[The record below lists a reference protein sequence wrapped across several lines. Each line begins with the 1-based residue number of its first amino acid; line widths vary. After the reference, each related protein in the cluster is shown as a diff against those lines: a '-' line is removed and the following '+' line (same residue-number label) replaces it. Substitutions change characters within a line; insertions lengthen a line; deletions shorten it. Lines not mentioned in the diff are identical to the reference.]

1 MSFSEN
7 YFRLKQQN
15 QKLTAQ
21 RAVEQVGQNNGLLR
35 ALDQARLN
43 MAARQGAG
51 QTGEQPTGNNG
62 GNPAG
67 NPGGQSLPDA
77 RNAAQQMRETAL
89 SEWQKQQEQRKRAQ
103 ETAMRDQEAGYKRT
117 QQLEALYNPQAAEQ
131 YRAAAGQKAQN
142 AEDLSKQAAE
152 LRRQAEAVQAE
163 RERKALAL
171 TLPAY
176 RPLGWSGDQ
185 ARQLESELRGL
196 EAQERLLTQQAD
208 ELERL
213 GKVSKWSADRD
224 TQRADYL
231 RWVQPYHELT
241 KREDFK
247 EKSKYQTEQTG
258 QDNGWL
264 ASLITKKKSDLVK
277 WKNPLYEAI
286 NGNQEAAQALY
297 GKADATGRALDSE
310 DRRIEQMT
318 QQERQIYNYLYKSQ
332 GIIQANKYYSELE
345 PELNARA
352 SEKEAE
358 WAKRLVQSGP
368 LGAVAGNA
376 LSVAMAPIRGGAY
389 ILQLADAIGKGQVD
403 PNAGYNRL
411 SKIPSAIRAATGET
425 INQTLGDTWG
435 KWGNFGYQTLMSI
448 ADFLTTTAMAGGFG
462 ASAGAAEEWL
472 NLGLMGAGAAAESVI
487 SAQERGVGTAGALV
501 IGTVAGMA
509 EMITEKVSL
518 ETLLD
523 PQLLAD
529 GKLRYIIKN
538 ILAEGSEEG
547 ASDLINFTADAL
559 YETLTHSGKSE
570 LESRI
575 RALMEQGH
583 TRPEATGIAL
593 GEKAEELGLS
603 VLGGALSGGVMAG
616 GNVVLG
622 DIQQAGMDRDVGRA
636 YQDPDTARALVQE
649 GLDSAPDSEARRIAE
664 RNLGRLEAG
673 QALSA
678 RRLGQQ
684 VRANDAAIEGG
695 KLKPLTLPS
704 LEDSAKT
711 KNTASD
717 GTAGANTRLTE
728 QDLPEYLST
737 GDRQHV
743 RDQKGRQLTGGGSP
757 ILYSD
762 VEIRDFIQD
771 SIDGTVR
778 NTIKGYGRVGSALSD
793 AVHIADPTL
802 NIQGYYLEL
811 ESNHL
816 QHLSDHI
823 ETDPDGR
830 NVPLTAEQAL
840 TIPDLIDN
848 ATDVIDVL
856 RRKDGSVRL
865 KLGTRI
871 NGYSVVVEWVSKGR
885 NAMHPVTAWAM
896 DTDAYEAR
904 YRNKKTTPINTSH
917 APESARQVDIN
928 RSGGQQPQSSAETAG
943 IPTASVTPEAP
954 LDPVVAT
961 TNNIAQ
967 QQPFVKGEPESFSD
981 IVMKQLTGE
990 SGTENQTG
998 GNEYAEA
1005 AGGRVSD
1012 GDQRRDAGIRAG
1024 EPSGGLGSRAKGW
1037 KAAAGQLRAASQRR
1051 AAGRDLRQ
1059 VSARSLGVN
1068 WGHETET
1075 VRVLPEDRWD
1085 PELRE
1090 AAATVRRETGL
1101 EPVFILGSVPFT
1113 KTDGST
1119 GYARGVKT
1127 AQRII
1132 VQADHS
1138 SVTATQIAM
1147 HETWHALSERAPAM
1161 RDEAERKIR
1170 ERYGSEEFDA
1180 VMDEYTKGLVGVIDV
1195 PKLDMRDQYYLRAL
1209 DHIREELL
1217 ADAYAGINAFQV
1229 DAGRF
1234 QEEVAAVKREFW
1246 DFPASDQTASATE
1259 RTTGPPEL
1267 YSLRD
1272 TPVPTY
1278 EELIRKPDVPVVD
1291 IRRTRSGSFAQER
1304 KAFLNSERARRLYA
1318 APVVNRDTGES
1329 MFITPHTIKHTF
1341 SNLGWEQI
1349 ELAEHLPELIENA
1362 VLTHA
1367 EPSRNAPGDHT
1378 TGVYA
1383 MFGAAMT
1390 DAGVQPVKLTVK
1402 EYNIDGQDIPATI
1415 KEYLGTGIQ
1424 PETFAG
1430 VYDGKVLV
1438 LEEIEKEGPS
1448 SSAIT
1453 DTAQGAA
1460 VNYPSGPSKI
1470 SVKDLLALVKGD
1482 AARYVPQVEDWQ
1494 QMYSVDDELAA
1505 EYQRRSDVQYRR
1517 ELMETNRE
1525 EFNANEA
1532 RRREIRK
1539 QIGKETSKRLEAEA
1553 VRQELD
1559 KLRDIDYQKGL
1570 LEIGGAEAIAE
1581 NQKQVER
1588 LQDRLDRMEG
1598 RETGWEQRQKQR
1610 RERRQAEAQRREQ
1623 LRQEAE
1629 AKEEQRR
1636 KREAEAEEENR
1647 KRALQREEQRHQEE
1661 LQRRERRR
1669 QAAKQRREQAKGK
1682 PKKPVAESKPIIAKK
1697 DFRQQ
1702 MLGLFSIPNG
1712 MRAEMGALADEFA
1725 DKVLK
1730 QGSVAQKD
1738 INAFFDRMYRAGVM
1752 TVAADEYARAG
1763 RSAVQGGHIYVSPS
1777 VKADFGEDWNRF
1789 RIRAMAQGIYLT
1801 NDVND
1806 RAADSWNAEL
1816 AESFP
1821 GIFDADDLDQRDIL
1835 ERIVQLAEDGR
1846 DEKMSL
1852 AEYAAYLSGQEY
1864 ITEDEILD
1872 NLERQVEWAISTFA
1886 KTARIELNLRE
1897 RTGIKMAEERE
1908 KSRQAIQAEREKSW
1922 KNRQADREENRARML
1937 EERER
1942 SARAI
1947 QAEREKSWEQLKA
1960 ERARE
1965 AQRRERERQQRR
1977 EWAQKARERRELL
1990 ELQQKTLKQLQWLAK
2005 NRDRA
2010 PAELRA
2016 VWDETLANIDI
2027 YAVSAANE
2035 MRWLPKYQDTL
2046 RNVVDMYK
2054 HAQANDPNFMPSKEL
2069 ERNVARLDGDKLAD
2083 MDIGALQDL
2092 YKAAVGLRTEFYNRR
2107 NLVQDEL
2114 NRQYT
2119 DMYTDIKEELQAAAG
2134 KHDGLQDVFFNDLQL
2149 TPMNAMLRMSGWNK
2163 DSQFYSLAKM
2173 LEKGERDVRR
2183 YEVDA
2188 QAQLSDFLRQHKEWV
2203 KKADGQGKDAIW
2215 YEREVPELLEFGK
2228 GDKPIFGKS
2237 IKVWMTPAQKVHL
2250 YLESKSYD
2258 NLRHMLGGRTF
2269 ANKELYAQGKRTEAF
2284 AEGTTIKLAPETV
2297 KKLVSD
2303 LTPEEQALADVLE
2316 RYYNETSR
2324 KEINRVS
2331 NVLYGFDKAISK
2343 NYAPI
2348 YTNANYVKSDP
2359 GVFDLTAEGV
2369 GNLKARG
2376 YAKNPSYN
2384 IGAFDAFERSVR
2396 QSAKFVGM
2404 AIPIRNVNTMMNWM
2418 EQGNSMRD
2426 VLTHAWGK
2434 KGADFVDNLLTELQ
2448 GGREIKKEK
2457 LDAFINKELG
2467 RYIKS
2472 VFGANPSIVLKQ
2484 FASYPLAAS
2493 YLGWRN
2499 MPKWVPGAAQVDRE
2513 LIRRYTGELAVREMG
2528 YAMPETAILKDNPGK
2543 LDEKGPLNFA
2553 FGGGAITWM
2562 DGFTVRCLWT
2572 WAENKI
2578 RKETDL
2584 QPGTQEQIDAGTDT
2598 FYLAVAKEFEEAV
2611 SRSQPMYD
2619 TMHRSEA
2626 MRGGGGL
2633 SRAFTLFKTV
2643 PQQEYNMLRE
2653 TFGVAGA
2660 MMRKLESVR
2669 NRMDSLETELQSAE
2683 LDAESQAS
2691 KEAAL
2696 ERLREEEKEAEKAAK
2711 KARRKAGNAVLGI
2724 LTGNLMIGAIT
2735 FLSAVAKN
2743 KVKKYFGEDEE
2754 LTTESVM
2761 EELGKQYL
2769 KDSLGLVLGGDVLGD
2784 ILGNIFF
2791 GDKWYEIDAPGITQ
2805 INDIIKTVLVAGN
2818 AVVQLVG
2825 DSIDVL
2831 QNGGDWAQYMRD
2843 HSADYIS
2850 AVDKTVSA
2858 VGTYAGGL
2866 PIENVKSYLLG
2877 AVSWIS
2883 PEIKTAYDDTMK
2895 KAKKA
2900 GLKGLT
2906 GGALEMRIT
2915 HLMGDHGV
2923 DLSDEA
2929 EETLAKLY
2937 AAGAKG
2943 AIPSDAPK
2951 SVTVDGVERAISL
2964 ADEQTWKKV
2973 WSGTVNAALDEL
2985 LESDEFASVDKAAQ
2999 EKMLKRLYDCATEA
3013 AKMRLWYD
3021 YPMSNKMEGM
3031 EAITGT
3037 GISLA
3042 EWDII
3047 DQKRT
3052 DLEDMDISA
3061 TARATDFA
3069 QWVDERGYTDG
3080 QAAVIKEQMGFYAA
3094 ARAEAN
3100 RYEALTEAGLSTQ
3113 KAGDLTRALAALQP
3127 EDDNENVSKMQQ
3139 YREIAKAKL
3148 SSQDKLA
3155 AIGTIMGSAMTTED
3169 GNPSA
3174 YAKLNTLLDA
3184 GVTLDQYL
3192 DLHEAGAVDGYMR
3205 YTSVSAGRNY
3215 GITPDVY
3222 IDFRAR
3228 LPRYDADHNGSF
3240 TQKEVQAALDSMG
3253 GGGLSLP
3260 SLDGEAPKTLTNTQK
3275 AVLWQCYNKSW
3286 KPWNNPFDRTIGQ
3299 WVYDALWEEPTE
3311 RTEELRGLSL
3321 PSLNE

>member
-1 MSFSEN
+1 MGFSEN

-15 QKLTAQ
+15 QKLSAQ
-21 RAVEQVGQNNGLLR
+21 RAVEQAGQNNGLLR

-43 MAARQGAG
+43 LAARQGAG

-117 QQLEALYNPQAAEQ
+117 QQLEALYNPQAAER
-131 YRAAAGQKAQN
+131 YKADAGEKAQ
-142 AEDLSKQAAE
+142 SAAE
-152 LRRQAEAVQAE
+152 LARSAKELRQKADTISGE
-163 RERKALAL
+163 REKKALAL
-171 TLPAY
+171 TLPTFGRDAMA
-176 RPLGWSGDQ
+176 GDQ
-185 ARQLESELRGL
+185 ARALETELRGM
-196 EAQERLLTQQAD
+196 EAQERLLRQQAD
-208 ELERL
+208 ELERQ
-213 GKVSKWSADRD
+213 GKVATWSAERD

-231 RWVQPYHELT
+231 SWVQPYLALT
-241 KREDFK
+241 RNADFA
-247 EKSKYQTEQTG
+247 EKSEYQTEQTG
-258 QDNGWL
+258 KDGGWL
-264 ASLITKKKSDLVK
+264 ASLATKKASDLVK

-286 NGNQEAAQALY
+286 NGNEEAGLALY
-297 GKADATGRALDSE
+297 GKDQATGRTMDPES
-310 DRRIEQMT
+310 RRIAQMT
-318 QQERQIYNYLYKSQ
+318 AQEKQIYNYLYKTR
-332 GIIQANKYYSELE
+332 GIIQANKYYSELA

-352 SEKEAE
+352 SEAE
-358 WAKRLVQSGP
+358 KQSYRDLVHSGAM
-368 LGAVAGNA
+368 GAIAGNL
-376 LSVAMAPIRGGAY
+376 LSVGMNVVKPGAY
-389 ILQLADAIGKGQVD
+389 ILQLADAIGKGEVD

-411 SKIPSAIRAATGET
+411 SYIPSTIRAETGAK
-425 INQTLGDTWG
+425 INKTLGDTWG
-435 KWGNFGYQTLMSI
+435 KIGEFGYQTFMSI
-448 ADFLTTTAMAGGFG
+448 ADFLTTTAVSGGFG

-472 NLGLMGAGAAAESVI
+472 NLGIMGTGAAADAVI
-487 SAQERGVGTAGALV
+487 AARERGVDTAGSMV
-501 IGTVAGMA
+501 IGTVAGAA

-518 ETLLD
+518 ETLMD
-523 PQLLAD
+523 PDLLAD
-529 GKLRYIIKN
+529 GKLKYILKN
-538 ILAEGSEEG
+538 VLAEGSEEG

-570 LESRI
+570 LETRI
-575 RALMEQGH
+575 RELMERGH

-593 GEKAEELGLS
+593 GQKAEELGLS
-603 VLGGALSGGVMAG
+603 VLGGALSGGIMAG
-616 GNVVLG
+616 GNVALG
-622 DIQQAGMDRDVGRA
+622 EIQQAAMDREIGSA
-636 YQDPDTARALVQE
+636 YQNHETARALVQE
-649 GLDSAPDSEARRIAE
+649 GLDSAPGSEARKIAE

-684 VRANDAAIEGG
+684 VRANDAANQDGRLVLPSVEREQTAAVEEQGASAAKMSELTLPGTEDSVKSENAAPDGTAENTDARAVVAKLQRNIPDMQNDRSVVTLTGTEFPKSGG
-695 KLKPLTLPS
+695 KLTDQVGIFFQKIGNMVQRSGLGSVLLDRRGVKS
-704 LEDSAKT
+704 DIAHGIGRAKVVT
-711 KNTASD
+711 FAAVPAVIEQGRQIDFQPNWKGREYDTYVFAAPVDIAGKRTYVAAVVRSD
-717 GTAGANTRLTE
+717 TENRFYLHEVVDENGNLIYKIDAPAAIQTGVTVQDGITGTAET
-728 QDLPEYLST
+728 ST
-737 GDRQHV
+737 TTNLAQQQQNVNRGLATFSEAVMQ
-743 RDQKGRQLTGGGSP
+743 QLTG
-757 ILYSD
+757 
-762 VEIRDFIQD
+762 D
-771 SIDGTVR
+771 S
-778 NTIKGYGRVGSALSD
+778 SA
-793 AVHIADPTL
+793 
-802 NIQGYYLEL
+802 
-811 ESNHL
+811 
-816 QHLSDHI
+816 
-823 ETDPDGR
+823 
-830 NVPLTAEQAL
+830 
-840 TIPDLIDN
+840 
-848 ATDVIDVL
+848 
-856 RRKDGSVRL
+856 
-865 KLGTRI
+865 
-871 NGYSVVVEWVSKGR
+871 
-885 NAMHPVTAWAM
+885 
-896 DTDAYEAR
+896 
-904 YRNKKTTPINTSH
+904 
-917 APESARQVDIN
+917 
-928 RSGGQQPQSSAETAG
+928 SGKAGQQQEKNQAR
-943 IPTASVTPEAP
+943 
-954 LDPVVAT
+954 
-961 TNNIAQ
+961 
-967 QQPFVKGEPESFSD
+967 ESFSD

-1005 AGGRVSD
+1005 AGRVSD

-1209 DHIREELL
+1209 DRIREELL

-1304 KAFLNSERARRLYA
+1304 EAFLNSERARRLYA

-1329 MFITPHTIKHTF
+1329 IFITPHTIKHTF

-1349 ELAEHLPELIENA
+1349 ELVERLPEIIENA

-1367 EPSRNAPGDHT
+1367 EPSRKAPTDRT
-1378 TGVYA
+1378 TGVFTL
-1383 MFGAAMT
+1383 FGAAR
-1390 DAGVQPVKLTVK
+1390 AEEGVQPLKLTVK
-1402 EYNIDGQDIPATI
+1402 EYKIQNQQLPENISD
-1415 KEYLGTGIQ
+1415 YLGTGIQ
-1424 PETFAG
+1424 PETYASI
-1430 VYDGKVLV
+1430 YDGKVLV
-1438 LEEIEKEGPS
+1438 LEYIEKESPS
-1448 SSAIT
+1448 SSASSWT
-1453 DTAQGAA
+1453 KKNQDRH
-1460 VNYPSGPSKI
+1460 PSGLSPKI

-1570 LEIGGAEAIAE
+1570 LETGGAEAIAE

-1598 RETGWEQRQKQR
+1598 RETGWEQRLQQR

-1629 AKEEQRR
+1629 AKEDQRR

-1647 KRALQREEQRHQEE
+1647 KRALQREEQRHQEA
-1661 LQRRERRR
+1661 LQRTERRR
-1669 QAAKQRREQAKGK
+1669 QEAKERREQAKGK

-1725 DKVLK
+1725 DRVLK

-1738 INAFFDRMYRAGVM
+1738 IDDFFDRMYRAGVM
-1752 TVAADEYARAG
+1752 TVQADEYARAG

-1777 VKADFGEDWNRF
+1777 VKADFGEDWNHF
-1789 RIRAMAQGIYLT
+1789 RIHAMAQGIYLT
-1801 NDVND
+1801 NDSND
-1806 RAADSWNAEL
+1806 RAADQWNAEL

-1821 GIFDADDLDQRDIL
+1821 GIFDPDDLDQRDIL
-1835 ERIVQLAEDGR
+1835 ERIVQMAEDGR
-1846 DEKMSL
+1846 DEHMSL
-1852 AEYAAYLSGQEY
+1852 EEYAKYLSGQEY
-1864 ITEDEILD
+1864 ITEDEIME

-1908 KSRQAIQAEREKSW
+1908 KSRQAIQAEREESW
-1922 KNRQADREENRARML
+1922 KNRQADREENRVRML

-1965 AQRRERERQQRR
+1965 AQRREKERQQRR
-1977 EWAQKARERRELL
+1977 EWEQKARENRELS
-1990 ELQQKTLKQLQWLAK
+1990 ELQQKTLKQLQWLSK

-2016 VWDETLANIDI
+2016 VWDNVLGDIDI
-2027 YAVSAANE
+2027 YAASAANE
-2035 MRWLPKYQDTL
+2035 MRWSPKHQDTW
-2046 RNVVDMYK
+2046 RNLADMYK
-2054 HAQANDPNFMPSKEL
+2054 SAKENDPNFLPSKEM
-2069 ERNVARLDGDKLAD
+2069 ERIVARLDGDKLAD
-2083 MDIGALQDL
+2083 MDLGALQDL

-2114 NRQYT
+2114 HRAFS
-2119 DMYTDIKEELQAAAG
+2119 DMYGDIKEELTRAAG
-2134 KHDGLQDVFFNDLQL
+2134 KHDGAKDVFFNDLQL
-2149 TPMNAMLRMSGWNK
+2149 TPMNAMLRMSGW
-2163 DSQFYSLAKM
+2163 DEGSQFYSLAKM
-2173 LEKGERDVRR
+2173 LERGERDVRR
-2183 YEVDA
+2183 FEVDSK
-2188 QAQLSDFLRQHKEWV
+2188 AQLDTFLRENRKWV
-2203 KKADGQGKDAIW
+2203 KRADGQGKKAIW
-2215 YEREVPELLEFGK
+2215 YEVEVPELLEFGK
-2228 GDKPIFGKS
+2228 GNKPIFGDTV
-2237 IKVWMTPAQKVHL
+2237 KVWMTPAQKVHL

-2258 NLRHMLGGRTF
+2258 NIRHMLGGRTF

-2331 NVLYGFDKAISK
+2331 NVLYGFDKAISQ

-2369 GNLKARG
+2369 GNLKSRQ

-2384 IGAFDAFERSVR
+2384 IAAFDAFERSVR

-2493 YLGWRN
+2493 YLGWSN

-2543 LDEKGPLNFA
+2543 LQEKGTMNFV
-2553 FGGGAITWM
+2553 FGGGAIPWM

-2572 WAENKI
+2572 WAENKV
-2578 RKETDL
+2578 RKELDL
-2584 QPGTQEQIDAGTDT
+2584 QPGEQEQIDAGTDA
-2598 FYLAVAKEFEEAV
+2598 YYKAVAAEFEEAV

-2619 TMHRSEA
+2619 VMHRSEA
-2626 MRGGGGL
+2626 MRVGGGL
-2633 SRAFTLFKTV
+2633 GRAFTLFKTV

-2669 NRMDSLETELQSAE
+2669 NRMDSLETELKSAE

-2743 KVKKYFGEDEE
+2743 KVKKYLGEDEE

-2805 INDIIKTVLVAGN
+2805 INDIIQTVLVAGN
-2818 AVVQLVG
+2818 AVGQLVG

-2850 AVDKTVSA
+2850 AVDKIVSA

-2906 GGALEMRIT
+2906 GGALEIRIS
-2915 HLMGDHGV
+2915 HLMDDHGV
-2923 DLSDEA
+2923 DLSDA
-2929 EETLAKLY
+2929 AAETLAGLY

-2985 LESDEFASVDKAAQ
+2985 LASDEFASADQAAQ

-3021 YPMSNKMEGM
+3021 YPMSNNMEGM

-3047 DQKRT
+3047 AQKRA
-3052 DLEDMDISA
+3052 DLETTEGIGASM
-3061 TARATDFA
+3061 RATEFA

-3080 QAAVIKEQMGFYAA
+3080 QAAVIKDRMGFYSA
-3094 ARAEAN
+3094 ARAEAG
-3100 RYEALTEAGLSTQ
+3100 RYEAMTEAGLSTGQ
-3113 KAGDLTRALAALQP
+3113 AGDLARALATLEP
-3127 EDDNENVSKMQQ
+3127 EDGKESVSKMQQ
-3139 YREIAKAKL
+3139 FRAIAESKL
-3148 SSQDKLA
+3148 SDQDKLA
-3155 AIGTIMGSAMTTED
+3155 AIGTIMGSEMTTEE

-3174 YAKLNTLLDA
+3174 YAKMHTLLEA

-3192 DLHEAGAVDGYMR
+3192 DLNEAGAVDGYLR
-3205 YTSVSAGRNY
+3205 YTSVSAGRNN
-3215 GITPDVY
+3215 GITPDAY

-3228 LPRYDADHNGSF
+3228 LPRYDADQNGSF
-3240 TQKEVQAALDSMG
+3240 SQKEVQAALDSMG

-3260 SLDGEAPKTLTNTQK
+3260 TLDGDAPKTLTNTQK
-3275 AVLWQCYNKSW
+3275 AVLWQLYNKSW
-3286 KPWNNPFDRTIGQ
+3286 KPWNNPFDVTVGQ